1 MTDFDNL
8 TGKKIL
14 FAEDDLLNKMI
25 IKRILDKLPLNYE
38 IADNGKAAVDLFREQ
53 QFDMIFMDIQMPVM
67 DGFTATRNIR
77 SLLKDNSGSIPI
89 IALTA
94 SIDDDLQLKVKAVGM
109 NEYLLKPFSPEA
121 LYEKILEY
129 LK

>member
-1 MTDFDNL
+1 MNDFQNL

-25 IKRILDKLPLNYE
+25 IKRILDKLPISYQ
-38 IADNGKAAVDLFREQ
+38 IAENGKTAVELFMEQ

-67 DGFTATRNIR
+67 DGFTAARNIR
-77 SLLKDNSGSIPI
+77 SLQKNNSGIIPI

-94 SIDDDLQLKVKAVGM
+94 SVDDNLALQVKTAGM
-109 NEYLLKPFSPEA
+109 DEYLLKPFSPEA
-121 LYEKILEY
+121 LQEKILEF
-129 LK
+129 LR